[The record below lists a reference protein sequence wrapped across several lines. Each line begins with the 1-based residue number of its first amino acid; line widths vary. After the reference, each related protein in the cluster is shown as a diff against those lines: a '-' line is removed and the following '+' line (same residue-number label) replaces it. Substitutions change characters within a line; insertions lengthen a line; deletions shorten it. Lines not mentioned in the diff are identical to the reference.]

1 MSYIKGYML
10 FLEGLDNYK
19 KTSWTKKIDGKDVTI
34 TIDQVE
40 KHLKDEEAIDIP
52 NSKLKA
58 LRVPTDPDRV
68 KKAKLDYPII
78 VAKSGKKFTMLLD
91 GNHRVQKA
99 IGSKRKKIKAKVL
112 QLDDAPKNYKEMF
125 V

>member
-1 MSYIKGYML
+1 MSYIKEYTL

-19 KTSWTKKIDGKDVTI
+19 KTSWTKKINGKTVTI
-34 TIDQVE
+34 TIGQVE
-40 KHLKDEEAIDIP
+40 KYLKGVEVIDIP
-52 NSKLKA
+52 ISKLKS

-68 KKAKLDYPII
+68 KKAELTHPII

-91 GNHRVQKA
+91 GNHRVKKA
-99 IGSKRKKIKAKVL
+99 IDSEKKKIKAKVL